1 MYTIK
6 QLPEDFIVQEK
17 STIIPKE
24 NGPYLYL
31 LLRKRE
37 RTIFDVLQELSRKLR
52 IREKDIGFAGSKDK
66 QAVTEQVISLY
77 RKRKEDVLY
86 VQLRGAT
93 LSFLGYGTTPISL
106 GDLRGNGFIIIVR
119 NLDEKTAERA
129 QPEKVRF
136 NPNYFDEQRF
146 SLHNAEI
153 GKLFVKKQF
162 KEAAALIQE
171 PRFQEQLQKEPNNP
185 IGALQRLPLRLLRM
199 YVSAYQSYL
208 WNETLAAY
216 LRKRGTILKTVS
228 YSLGEFVFVDD
239 ETLFA
244 MVSIPLIGFG
254 SEELEKEPEVK
265 EIIAALLEKEGI
277 NHNDFII
284 RQLPDITPEGELRKA
299 FVDVKDF
306 SLSAPEQDELN
317 QGKKKVTA
325 QFFLPKGSYATMVI
339 RKLFAGN

>member
-17 STIIPKE
+17 STIVPRE
-24 NGPYLYL
+24 NGPYLYV

-77 RKRKEDVLY
+77 RKRKEDVLGL
-86 VQLRGAT
+86 QLRGAT

-106 GDLRGNGFIIIVR
+106 GDLEGNQFIIVVR
-119 NLDEKTAERA
+119 NLDEESIKKEHTGEI
-129 QPEKVRF
+129 RF
-136 NPNYFDEQRF
+136 FPNYFDEQRF

-153 GKLFVKKQF
+153 GKWFVKKHF

-199 YVSAYQSYL
+199 YMSAYQSYL

-216 LRKRGTILKTVS
+216 VREKGKILKEVP
-228 YSLGEFVFVDD
+228 YSLGTFVFIDD
-239 ETLFA
+239 EERFPQLQ
-244 MVSIPLIGFG
+244 IPLVGFG
-254 SEELEKEPEVK
+254 SEELEKEPAVK
-265 EIIAALLEKEGI
+265 AIITALLEKEGI

-284 RQLPDITPEGELRKA
+284 KQIPDITPEGELRKA
-299 FVDVKDF
+299 FVEIKDF
-306 SLSAPEQDELN
+306 SRGTIESDELN
-317 QGKKKVTA
+317 PGKKKVTVR
-325 QFFLPKGSYATMVI
+325 FFLSKGSYATMVI
-339 RKLFAGN
+339 RKMLA